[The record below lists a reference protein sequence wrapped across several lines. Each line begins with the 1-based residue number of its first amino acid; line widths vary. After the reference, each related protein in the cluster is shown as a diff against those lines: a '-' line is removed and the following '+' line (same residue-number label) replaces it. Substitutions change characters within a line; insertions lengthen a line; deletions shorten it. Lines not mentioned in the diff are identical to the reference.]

1 MILTLKLNSPEEFMI
16 LFTQSE
22 TLLDGTM
29 SSEVLIC
36 IQNSIS
42 ATAERKHK

>member
-1 MILTLKLNSPEEFMI
+1 MI
-16 LFTQSE
+16 LFTQSK

-29 SSEVLIC
+29 SSEVLIY

-42 ATAERKHK
+42 ATARRKDK